1 MNKEGQQEKIIKIS
15 TKDLID
21 YGKKIGIKDMSYND
35 ANYILNKVHKKFGVD
50 KEFTLEEFQ
59 ESKKMRD
66 KAAKLYEIENDP
78 KISDEEMLK
87 KLSSIRNKK

>member
-1 MNKEGQQEKIIKIS
+1 MNKEGQQEKFIKIS

-21 YGKKIGIKDMSYND
+21 YAKKFGIKDMSYND
-35 ANYILNKVHKKFGVD
+35 ANNVLNKVN

-59 ESKKMRD
+59 EERKKMRD
-66 KAAKLYEIENDP
+66 KVAKLYEIENDP

-87 KLSSIRNKK
+87 KLSSRINKNNKK